1 MCHGVY
7 FSLPI
12 FVKTIYVEIHTNFS
26 PTISIQVWVM
36 IVQVRYM
43 NINSHKFNTSLY
55 FCNLD
60 LELGFLAL
68 EVNMIGLFWATLCR
82 LSTVA
87 KNSRGTGQSM
97 DGTAAFFAL
106 TSPLTYNNEAVV
118 SFILLLI

>member
-1 MCHGVY
+1 MFTNIIMEDIRGELK
-7 FSLPI
+7 FTNK
-12 FVKTIYVEIHTNFS
+12 KT
-26 PTISIQVWVM
+26 
-36 IVQVRYM
+36 
-43 NINSHKFNTSLY
+43 
-55 FCNLD
+55 NL
-60 LELGFLAL
+60 
-68 EVNMIGLFWATLCR
+68 IGSFWATLCR